1 MSHQDN
7 ILRFPPQLTGAELF
21 LVSLAL
27 DKTIKFIIFSPYR
40 GIEQLFIE
48 IFLLCHGGK
57 RGLFSKYYCFF
68 RTKASKMQTDYAQA

>member
-7 ILRFPPQLTGAELF
+7 VLRFPPQLTGAVLF

-40 GIEQLFIE
+40 GIE
-48 IFLLCHGGK
+48 
-57 RGLFSKYYCFF
+57 
-68 RTKASKMQTDYAQA
+68 